1 MRITAV
7 ETIPYRIPMR
17 KPLRFA
23 SGEVDQIEHVLVRLR
38 TDDGLVGTADI
49 PPRPYTY
56 GETTDSVT
64 AIIGGVFTEAL
75 LGADPLDRAL
85 IHARLH
91 RTVGNQTAKG
101 GIDIAL
107 WDLIGQALET
117 PVHRLLGGFAPS
129 LEVSHMLG
137 FSPAEAVV
145 DEALDCVA
153 TYGVRAFKIKV
164 GRRPISL
171 DVEVAIALREALGP
185 EVLLYL
191 DANRGWT
198 ASEARRVLEAT
209 ADLDLRFF
217 EEPDD
222 AAEVLAR
229 RSLVSASPIP
239 IVADESASTLGE
251 AAREIHTGGA
261 SALSIKTAR
270 TGFTESAKILGFA
283 EALGIDVLMGN
294 QIDTQLG
301 SAATVTFGAAFEHS
315 SRYPA
320 ELSNFLD
327 MGDDLIAEPLT
338 IVDGCLPAPTVP
350 GVGTAVDEDKLA
362 RYRLD

>member
-1 MRITAV
+1 
-7 ETIPYRIPMR
+7 
-17 KPLRFA
+17 
-23 SGEVDQIEHVLVRLR
+23 
-38 TDDGLVGTADI
+38 
-49 PPRPYTY
+49 
-56 GETTDSVT
+56 
-64 AIIGGVFTEAL
+64 
-75 LGADPLDRAL
+75 
-85 IHARLH
+85 
-91 RTVGNQTAKG
+91 
-101 GIDIAL
+101 
-107 WDLIGQALET
+107 
-117 PVHRLLGGFAPS
+117 
-129 LEVSHMLG
+129 MLG

-145 DEALDCVA
+145 DEALACVES
-153 TYGVRAFKIKV
+153 YGVRAFKIKV

-198 ASEARRVLEAT
+198 AGEARRVLEAT

-338 IVDGCLPAPTVP
+338 IVDGRLPAPTVP